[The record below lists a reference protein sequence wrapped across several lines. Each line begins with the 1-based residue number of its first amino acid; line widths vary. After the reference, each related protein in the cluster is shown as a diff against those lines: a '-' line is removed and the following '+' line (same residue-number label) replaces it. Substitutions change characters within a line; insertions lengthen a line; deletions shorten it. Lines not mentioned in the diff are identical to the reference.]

1 MKQRLAIALAWTL
14 CAGIA
19 LAAEPDTPAEVN
31 AAFDEELATRLGAD
45 ALGMKQYVLA
55 ILKTG
60 PQDAT
65 IKGDE
70 RKKLFAGH
78 FANMGR
84 LAEEGKLA
92 VAGPFG
98 KNDKTFRGL
107 FILNAA
113 SVEEAREFAS
123 SDPAIEAGIFVVD
136 YIPWYGSASLMASPE
151 IHRKISRTPV
161 N

>member
-1 MKQRLAIALAWTL
+1 MKLRLTVALAMTL
-14 CAGIA
+14 SVGFTFSSRA
-19 LAAEPDTPAEVN
+19 DDPAKVN
-31 AAFDEELATRLGAD
+31 ATFDEELARKLGAD
-45 ALGMKQYVLA
+45 ENGMKRYVLA

-60 PQDAT
+60 PQDAI

-84 LAEEGKLA
+84 LSDEGKLA

-98 KNDKTFRGL
+98 ENANGFRGL

-113 SVEEAREFAS
+113 SIEEARELAS

-136 YIPWYGSASLMASPE
+136 YVPWYGSASLMAAPE
-151 IHRKISRTPV
+151 IHRKISKAPIK
-161 N
+161 